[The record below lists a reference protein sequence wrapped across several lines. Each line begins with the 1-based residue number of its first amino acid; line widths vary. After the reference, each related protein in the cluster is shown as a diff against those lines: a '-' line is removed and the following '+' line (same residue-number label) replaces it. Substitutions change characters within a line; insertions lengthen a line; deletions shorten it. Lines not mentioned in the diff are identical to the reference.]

1 MLLEVLCYH
10 RLFSNVTSLKAV
22 FKCVHKFYHLDSS
35 NWTNSLY
42 LHAIISHLD
51 KFYVVKNNSL
61 GNYRFFIVALV
72 IYISFYICIRF
83 LGM

>member
-1 MLLEVLCYH
+1 MLLEILCYH
-10 RLFSNVTSLKAV
+10 RLFSNVTSLKAI
-22 FKCVHKFYHLDSS
+22 FKCVHKFYHSDSS

-51 KFYVVKNNSL
+51 RFYIVKNNSL
-61 GNYRFFIVALV
+61 GNYRFFIVAIM